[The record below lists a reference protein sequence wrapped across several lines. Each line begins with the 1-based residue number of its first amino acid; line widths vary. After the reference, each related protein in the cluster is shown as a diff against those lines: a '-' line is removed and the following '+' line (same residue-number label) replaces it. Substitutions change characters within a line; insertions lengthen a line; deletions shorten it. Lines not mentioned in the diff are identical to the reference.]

1 MDELEGHYQV
11 SIPVYEGPM
20 DLLLHLVTKN
30 RIEIHDIPIHEIT
43 DQYLDY
49 LRQAQ
54 EFNLEL
60 GSSFF
65 AMAATLV
72 YIKSRM
78 LLPKRRQEEDSEAE
92 DPRQE
97 LARSLE
103 EFKRMKEI
111 SARIGSLI
119 DEEDVY
125 RTKMPSEVKGGQYT
139 GKISL
144 QKLSTAF
151 FSLYDAI
158 KEPEEKILEHDT
170 ASLEDEIEDLRYI
183 LQSRRQVG
191 LMDFFGKRKT
201 RLRLAVA
208 LMAILEL
215 IRLGEVLLKDTVSGL
230 VLEGGR
236 S

>member
-1 MDELEGHYQV
+1 
-11 SIPVYEGPM
+11 
-20 DLLLHLVTKN
+20 
-30 RIEIHDIPIHEIT
+30 
-43 DQYLDY
+43 
-49 LRQAQ
+49 
-54 EFNLEL
+54 
-60 GSSFF
+60 
-65 AMAATLV
+65 
-72 YIKSRM
+72 
-78 LLPKRRQEEDSEAE
+78 
-92 DPRQE
+92 
-97 LARSLE
+97 
-103 EFKRMKEI
+103 
-111 SARIGSLI
+111 
-119 DEEDVY
+119 
-125 RTKMPSEVKGGQYT
+125 MPSEVKGGQYT

-144 QKLSTAF
+144 QKLSAAF

-158 KEPEEKILEHDT
+158 KEPEEKILEQDT

-208 LMAILEL
+208 LMAVLEL